1 MNRGLDQI
9 QIQCGGSLGN
19 SDDLINFWEEFFK
32 NKMVDQTPKTFKKNS
47 QPKSLWAQY
56 LINRSLDR
64 IQI

>member
-32 NKMVDQTPKTFKKNS
+32 NKMVDQRHFKKI
-47 QPKSLWAQY
+47 A
-56 LINRSLDR
+56 NRKACGRNIL
-64 IQI
+64 